1 MRRCQSQ
8 GQVGEGRKE
17 YRWRRPRFREEAPYP
32 RLPTAQGWE
41 ARRKLETRYPVF
53 RPTAALPLGPQG
65 PLICPRR
72 PCPRLPEQLCL
83 TLRLGR
89 EGTIWSLCLRKAD
102 RELFP
107 QPSFWKGRTRNRPSR
122 GALRGRLEL
131 WTGSVT
137 HLSVLVFKQALL
149 AFEGTVVW
157 VLDVVCVTNLH
168 QESKGKRA
176 SKS

>member
-65 PLICPRR
+65 PLICPSR

-89 EGTIWSLCLRKAD
+89 EGTIWSHCLRKAD

-107 QPSFWKGRTRNRPSR
+107 QPSFWKGRTRNRPWGGGGGG
-122 GALRGRLEL
+122 GA
-131 WTGSVT
+131 
-137 HLSVLVFKQALL
+137 
-149 AFEGTVVW
+149 
-157 VLDVVCVTNLH
+157 
-168 QESKGKRA
+168 KGPPRA
-176 SKS
+176 VDRVSDSPFCSGF